1 LRVHRE
7 CKDMDREEHQDL
19 LAHLLLDVFSRLTE
33 LGREVE
39 AIPWKTEAAKL
50 NMDLV
55 ESTELPAAQFK
66 GTPDGV
72 MGSDNEGD
80 QEDI

>member
-1 LRVHRE
+1 VR
-7 CKDMDREEHQDL
+7 KDLDREAHQDL
-19 LAHLLLDVFSRLTE
+19 LAYLLMDVFSRLTE

-55 ESTELPAAQFK
+55 ESTELPAPHFK
-66 GTPDGV
+66 GTPDG
-72 MGSDNEGD
+72 SDTEDD